1 MCELFPA
8 KGGLAEFW
16 TPVEG
21 DLELGGGLIAS
32 SGHLAAR
39 RHIAPCLRKAVFE
52 RDQTGTNDRACGLSG
67 EQARRSHRHRLSI
80 LVIRTIPKQSNSE
93 MSPRLSGKTRLF
105 LAGNFLSMLGTGLVL
120 PWMIIYL
127 HEVRGIPLPV
137 VGAMLAAAAAT
148 GLVAALVCGALMDWV
163 GARLVLGMILLGQ
176 GVDAVALAW
185 AHNTLTALPA
195 VLFYGATWA
204 PMFGGISTM
213 LNGLTPEPALKPRVF
228 AVNFAVQNLAIGI
241 GAAVAGFV
249 VRNDHPGT
257 FQVLF
262 LANGLSCLLFAV
274 LLLALPNLRR
284 TRVVNETR
292 VGYRYVLSHRGLRLM
307 ILASLLLAFTGPGSF
322 DAGLPA
328 FASLAAHISDHAIA
342 LSFTIDAA
350 VIVAIQLFVLRLVRR
365 HRRSSALAAIGL
377 IWAVSWALLGFA
389 EVVDGP
395 GWRTVILFAF
405 VSLFA
410 VGETIVAPTRNPLIN
425 SLADDRIRGRANSIS
440 GFSQSIALIVSPAV
454 VTGLLAVHLGAVW
467 IALLCLGCLGAVV
480 IAARLRVTLTAE
492 QDFAIQPPV
501 AESAAGST

>member
-21 DLELGGGLIAS
+21 DLELGGGLIAR

-148 GLVAALVCGALMDWV
+148 GLVTGLVCGALMDWV

-307 ILASLLLAFTGPGSF
+307 ILASTVWPMTGSAVEQTRSQGS
-322 DAGLPA
+322 
-328 FASLAAHISDHAIA
+328 ASLLH
-342 LSFTIDAA
+342 
-350 VIVAIQLFVLRLVRR
+350 
-365 HRRSSALAAIGL
+365 
-377 IWAVSWALLGFA
+377 
-389 EVVDGP
+389 
-395 GWRTVILFAF
+395 
-405 VSLFA
+405 
-410 VGETIVAPTRNPLIN
+410 
-425 SLADDRIRGRANSIS
+425 
-440 GFSQSIALIVSPAV
+440 
-454 VTGLLAVHLGAVW
+454 
-467 IALLCLGCLGAVV
+467 
-480 IAARLRVTLTAE
+480 
-492 QDFAIQPPV
+492 
-501 AESAAGST
+501 